1 MNLESGDWNMWY
13 DENGKHSHVRI
24 FVSTFAI
31 VITLVFAVF
40 SIPVAAE
47 NVRPVSWEEAENFG
61 SYDNM
66 ESSYDGSFNDTAT
79 YGQMDSPERS
89 QKDVGD
95 REGVIFTFNLNPRVK
110 SGTLYYTWV
119 LEPYR
124 DCPTCL
130 PNAQMMYWNVET
142 SSWELIGKWTSEQ
155 SLETR
160 EAGISSEYIDSN
172 GAFKVKI
179 IAESSWTMG
188 FYGQETIYLY
198 DVYVAEE
205 TAPLAEEQSGNTSA
219 PENVLPEDASAPKK
233 VLLGDA
239 SAPES
244 SPLVAGIIL
253 GSVIA
258 LAVGVLYLSLRRG
271 KK

>member
-1 MNLESGDWNMWY
+1 MDLESGDWNMWY
-13 DENGKHSHVRI
+13 DKNGKRSHVRI

-31 VITLVFAVF
+31 VITLGFAVF

-47 NVRPVSWEEAENFG
+47 NVRPASWEEAENFG
-61 SYDNM
+61 SYNNM
-66 ESSYDGSFNDTAT
+66 ESSYDSSFNDTTT
-79 YGQMDSPERS
+79 YAQMDSPERS
-89 QKDVGD
+89 QKDVGS

-110 SGTLYYTWV
+110 NGTLYYTWV
-119 LEPYR
+119 LEPYK

-130 PNAQMMYWNVET
+130 PNVQMAYWNVET
-142 SSWELIGKWTSEQ
+142 SRWELIGKWTSEQ

-160 EAGISSEYIDSN
+160 EAEISSEYIDSN
-172 GAFKVKI
+172 GAFNVMI

-198 DVYVAEE
+198 DIYVAEE
-205 TAPLAEEQSGNTSA
+205 IAPLTEEESGNTSA
-219 PENVLPEDASAPKK
+219 PENSLSENVSAPKSA
-233 VLLGDA
+233 LLGDA
-239 SAPES
+239 PAPES
-244 SPLVAGIIL
+244 SPLVAGTIL

-258 LAVGVLYLSLRRG
+258 LAIGVLYLSLKRR